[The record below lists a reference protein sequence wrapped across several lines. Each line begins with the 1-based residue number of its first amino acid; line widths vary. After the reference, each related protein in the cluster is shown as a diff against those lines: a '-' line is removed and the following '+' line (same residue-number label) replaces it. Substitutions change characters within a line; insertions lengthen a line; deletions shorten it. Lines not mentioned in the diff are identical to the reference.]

1 MRNQVPNTPS
11 LSSKIPTSLKEG
23 TKNKKPNTIN
33 EKHNEIMNIFEKND
47 KEKIPRLLEEIQEL
61 KKEIVTLVDINTI
74 SNTYIEKSE
83 GGVKDHDEGFLS
95 YSGERLNPTSRV
107 DYACPKVRSKK
118 GFTGGFVPNEGARRN
133 IGIEEETSEET
144 PHETVTLTI
153 PTNETPP
160 HDGDL
165 LCNKP
170 SKKKVK
176 ILLTPYPPTNI
187 TNMDKYIDIYE
198 QIISKK
204 AEIKKLNN
212 KKKNYYLENAKCIF
226 HYFEQKKNISTGG
239 GNQNTDLLNNF
250 FKIKTANND
259 EENIE
264 NNEKYRVSKYIYQNY
279 WKNVNG
285 EILNMK
291 NYAVAMDICHY
302 CNSGE
307 FIHQEEEGVLICN
320 NIKCGKFVTH
330 IVDGSKPFN
339 KEPPNEVS
347 YTAYIRLN
355 HFKEILSQFQAKETT
370 QIPPEVIDMIRARI
384 KKERITDL
392 SKLNYEIMRDIL
404 RKLGLNK
411 YFEHI
416 QYINS
421 IFGVKPPVMSEA
433 LIETLCVLFIEIQP
447 KFSIYCPANRTNLL
461 SYSYILHQ
469 LCVLLDQKQYLP
481 YITTLKDIDK
491 QRQNDVIW
499 YSICKSLD
507 WQYFPTI

>member
-1 MRNQVPNTPS
+1 MKTQSPTPPS
-11 LSSKIPTSLKEG
+11 TKTHSNSFKEG
-23 TKNKKPNTIN
+23 VKNKKPNTIN
-33 EKHNEIMNIFEKND
+33 EKHNEIMDVFERNE
-47 KEKIPRLLEEIQEL
+47 KEKIPQLLKEIHSLKQEL
-61 KKEIVTLVDINTI
+61 IKLIDT
-74 SNTYIEKSE
+74 SNITDTHFE
-83 GGVKDHDEGFLS
+83 
-95 YSGERLNPTSRV
+95 
-107 DYACPKVRSKK
+107 
-118 GFTGGFVPNEGARRN
+118 
-133 IGIEEETSEET
+133 IEEETNTLYTNPTQEEGQSMETLVSPTDERIAGENVSQIVDEGWGRTLLFGSPPKKRVKIVLT
-144 PHETVTLTI
+144 PH
-153 PTNETPP
+153 
-160 HDGDL
+160 
-165 LCNKP
+165 
-170 SKKKVK
+170 
-176 ILLTPYPPTNI
+176 PPTNV
-187 TNMDKYIDIYE
+187 TNVDKYIDIYE
-198 QIISKK
+198 QLISKK
-204 AEIKKLNN
+204 AEIKKLKL

-226 HYFEQKKNISTGG
+226 HYFEQKKNISAGG
-239 GNQNTDLLNNF
+239 GNQNTDILNSF
-250 FKIKTANND
+250 FKIKTVNNV
-259 EENIE
+259 EENID

-285 EILNMK
+285 ELLNMK
-291 NYAVAMDICHY
+291 NYAVAMDVCHY

-307 FIHQEEEGVLICN
+307 LIHQEEEGVLICN
-320 NIKCGKFVTH
+320 NTRCGKFVTH

-339 KEPPNEVS
+339 KEPPNEIS

>member
-1 MRNQVPNTPS
+1 MNNKQAVD
-11 LSSKIPTSLKEG
+11 K
-23 TKNKKPNTIN
+23 KNGKKNMPNTIN
-33 EKHNEIMNIFEKND
+33 EKHNEIMKKFEKNET
-47 KEKIPRLLEEIQEL
+47 EKIPILIKEIQNL
-61 KKEIVTLVDINTI
+61 KLILI
-74 SNTYIEKSE
+74 SLI
-83 GGVKDHDEGFLS
+83 D
-95 YSGERLNPTSRV
+95 
-107 DYACPKVRSKK
+107 
-118 GFTGGFVPNEGARRN
+118 
-133 IGIEEETSEET
+133 
-144 PHETVTLTI
+144 
-153 PTNETPP
+153 
-160 HDGDL
+160 
-165 LCNKP
+165 
-170 SKKKVK
+170 
-176 ILLTPYPPTNI
+176 I
-187 TNMDKYIDIYE
+187 TNQHENIINYNDKLSFIKCVVNYNDKKTTESKPQKMTVILTSQPPPNVINIDKYIDIYE
-198 QIISKK
+198 QIMEKK
-204 AEIKKLNN
+204 REIKEIKM
-212 KKKNYYLENAKCIF
+212 KKKKYCLENAKCIF

-239 GNQNTDLLNNF
+239 GDQNTNILNNF

-264 NNEKYRVSKYIYQNY
+264 NNDKYRTSKYIYQNY

-285 EILNMK
+285 EILNIAD
-291 NYAVAMDICHY
+291 YAIAMETCHY

-307 FIHQEEEGVLICN
+307 FIHQEEEGILICN
-320 NIKCGKFVTH
+320 NSKCGKFVTH
-330 IVDGSKPFN
+330 IIDGSKPFN
-339 KEPPNEVS
+339 KEPPNEIS

-370 QIPPEVIDMIRARI
+370 QISPEIIDMIRARI

-421 IFGVKPPVMSEA
+421 IFGVKPPVMSET

-481 YITTLKDIDK
+481 YITTLKDIEK
-491 QRQNDVIW
+491 QRQNDATW
-499 YSICKSLD
+499 YLICKSLD

>member
-1 MRNQVPNTPS
+1 MKNHPPISSSTHPFLPSVKENTKS
-11 LSSKIPTSLKEG
+11 
-23 TKNKKPNTIN
+23 KKPNTIN
-33 EKHNEIMNIFEKND
+33 EKHNEIMNIFKKNEE
-47 KEKIPRLLEEIQEL
+47 EKIPLLL
-61 KKEIVTLVDINTI
+61 KEIEYLKHALIKLINVKNIT
-74 SNTYIEKSE
+74 NTYFEI
-83 GGVKDHDEGFLS
+83 DDE
-95 YSGERLNPTSRV
+95 
-107 DYACPKVRSKK
+107 
-118 GFTGGFVPNEGARRN
+118 
-133 IGIEEETSEET
+133 
-144 PHETVTLTI
+144 I
-153 PTNETPP
+153 P
-160 HDGDL
+160 
-165 LCNKP
+165 
-170 SKKKVK
+170 
-176 ILLTPYPPTNI
+176 PPTNTPI
-187 TNMDKYIDIYE
+187 THSSDNLPPSPPPTTHNLVPDKKQSKIKIVLPPHPPANVINVDKYIDIYE

-204 AEIKKLNN
+204 AEIKTLKL

-239 GNQNTDLLNNF
+239 GNQNTDILNSF
-250 FKIKTANND
+250 FKIKTVNNED
-259 EENIE
+259 ENIE

-285 EILNMK
+285 ELLNIK
-291 NYAVAMDICHY
+291 NYAVAMDLCHY
-302 CNSGE
+302 CNEGE

-320 NIKCGKFVTH
+320 NKKCGKFVTH

-339 KEPPNEVS
+339 KDPPNEIS

-370 QIPPEVIDMIRARI
+370 QIPTEVIDLIRARI

-469 LCVLLDQKQYLP
+469 LCVLLDQRQYLP

>member
-1 MRNQVPNTPS
+1 MKSHP
-11 LSSKIPTSLKEG
+11 PTSYYTKPPLPSTKEN

-33 EKHNEIMNIFEKND
+33 EKHNEIMNIFKKNEE
-47 KEKIPRLLEEIQEL
+47 EKIPQLL
-61 KKEIVTLVDINTI
+61 KEIECLKHALIKLINI
-74 SNTYIEKSE
+74 K
-83 GGVKDHDEGFLS
+83 
-95 YSGERLNPTSRV
+95 
-107 DYACPKVRSKK
+107 
-118 GFTGGFVPNEGARRN
+118 
-133 IGIEEETSEET
+133 
-144 PHETVTLTI
+144 
-153 PTNETPP
+153 
-160 HDGDL
+160 
-165 LCNKP
+165 
-170 SKKKVK
+170 
-176 ILLTPYPPTNI
+176 NI
-187 TNMDKYIDIYE
+187 TNTYFEIDDEIPTPHPPPPPTTTDDNLSPPPPLPPQTTDAPDAPAPHKKQAKIKIVLTPHPPPNVINVDKYIDIYE

-204 AEIKKLNN
+204 AEIKNLKL

-239 GNQNTDLLNNF
+239 GNQNTDILNSF
-250 FKIKTANND
+250 FKIKTVNNED
-259 EENIE
+259 ENIE

-285 EILNMK
+285 ELLNIK
-291 NYAVAMDICHY
+291 NYAVAMDLCHY
-302 CNSGE
+302 CNEGE

-320 NIKCGKFVTH
+320 NKKCGKFVTH

-339 KEPPNEVS
+339 KEPPNEIS

-370 QIPPEVIDMIRARI
+370 QIPTEVIDLIRARI

-469 LCVLLDQKQYLP
+469 LCVLLDQRQYLP

>member
-1 MRNQVPNTPS
+1 MNNKQAVD
-11 LSSKIPTSLKEG
+11 K
-23 TKNKKPNTIN
+23 KNVKKNIPNTIN
-33 EKHNEIMNIFEKND
+33 EKHNEIMKKFEKNET
-47 KEKIPRLLEEIQEL
+47 EKIPILIKEIQNL
-61 KKEIVTLVDINTI
+61 KLILI
-74 SNTYIEKSE
+74 SLI
-83 GGVKDHDEGFLS
+83 D
-95 YSGERLNPTSRV
+95 
-107 DYACPKVRSKK
+107 
-118 GFTGGFVPNEGARRN
+118 
-133 IGIEEETSEET
+133 
-144 PHETVTLTI
+144 
-153 PTNETPP
+153 
-160 HDGDL
+160 
-165 LCNKP
+165 
-170 SKKKVK
+170 
-176 ILLTPYPPTNI
+176 I
-187 TNMDKYIDIYE
+187 TNQDENIINYNDKLSFIKCVVNYNDKKTTESKPQKMTVILTSQPPPNVINIDKYIDIYE
-198 QIISKK
+198 QIMLKRR
-204 AEIKKLNN
+204 EIKEIKM
-212 KKKNYYLENAKCIF
+212 KKKKYCLENAKCIF

-239 GNQNTDLLNNF
+239 GDQNTNILNNF
-250 FKIKTANND
+250 FKIKTINND

-264 NNEKYRVSKYIYQNY
+264 NNDKYRTSKYIYQNY

-285 EILNMK
+285 EILNIAD
-291 NYAVAMDICHY
+291 YAIAMDTCHY

-307 FIHQEEEGVLICN
+307 FIHQEEEGILICN
-320 NIKCGKFVTH
+320 NTKCGKFVTH

-339 KEPPNEVS
+339 KEPPNEIS

-370 QIPPEVIDMIRARI
+370 QISPEIIDLIRARI

-421 IFGVKPPVMSEA
+421 IFGVKPPVMSET

-481 YITTLKDIDK
+481 YITTLKDIEK
-491 QRQNDVIW
+491 QRQNDATW
-499 YSICKSLD
+499 YLICKSLD

>member
-1 MRNQVPNTPS
+1 MSDLTEFSHAP
-11 LSSKIPTSLKEG
+11 IPPAASTSI
-23 TKNKKPNTIN
+23 KNKPNTIN
-33 EKHNEIMNIFEKND
+33 DKHNEIMELFEKDD
-47 KEKIPRLLEEIQEL
+47 KVVIP
-61 KKEIVTLVDINTI
+61 
-74 SNTYIEKSE
+74 
-83 GGVKDHDEGFLS
+83 H
-95 YSGERLNPTSRV
+95 
-107 DYACPKVRSKK
+107 
-118 GFTGGFVPNEGARRN
+118 
-133 IGIEEETSEET
+133 
-144 PHETVTLTI
+144 
-153 PTNETPP
+153 
-160 HDGDL
+160 
-165 LCNKP
+165 
-170 SKKKVK
+170 
-176 ILLTPYPPTNI
+176 LLTEIRKLKRVLISLIDLDDIEQEVDTPDSERQTIVLTPQPPTNV
-187 TNMDKYIDIYE
+187 TNIDRYLDTYE
-198 QIISKK
+198 QIMAKK
-204 AEIKKLNN
+204 AEIKELR
-212 KKKNYYLENAKCIF
+212 KKKKKYYLDNSKCIF
-226 HYFEQKKNISTGG
+226 HYFEQKKDISVGG
-239 GNQNTDLLNNF
+239 GNQNTNILNQF

-259 EENIE
+259 DENVV
-264 NNEKYRVSKYIYQNY
+264 NNDKYRASKYIYQNY

-285 EILNMK
+285 EILNIK
-291 NYAVAMDICHY
+291 NYAVAMEICHY

-307 FIHQEEEGVLICN
+307 FIHQEEEGILICN
-320 NIKCGKFVTH
+320 NSQCGKFVTH

-339 KEPPNEVS
+339 KEPPNEIS

-370 QIPPEVIDMIRARI
+370 QISPEIIDLIRARI

-404 RKLGLNK
+404 RKLSLNK

-481 YITTLKDIDK
+481 YITTLKDIEK
-491 QRQNDVIW
+491 QRQNDAIW
-499 YSICKSLD
+499 YLICKSLD

>member
-1 MRNQVPNTPS
+1 MNNKT
-11 LSSKIPTSLKEG
+11 TSIKENVK
-23 TKNKKPNTIN
+23 KNIPNTIN
-33 EKHNEIMNIFEKND
+33 EKHNEIMKIFEKNEL
-47 KEKIPRLLEEIQEL
+47 EKIPILM
-61 KKEIVTLVDINTI
+61 KEIKQLKRILISLIDIKNQQNYNIKSTTDIKFVINYNDESKNTI
-74 SNTYIEKSE
+74 DSNSNENNSSTNQTQTTII
-83 GGVKDHDEGFLS
+83 L
-95 YSGERLNPTSRV
+95 TSQPPANV
-107 DYACPKVRSKK
+107 I
-118 GFTGGFVPNEGARRN
+118 N
-133 IGIEEETSEET
+133 I
-144 PHETVTLTI
+144 
-153 PTNETPP
+153 
-160 HDGDL
+160 
-165 LCNKP
+165 
-170 SKKKVK
+170 
-176 ILLTPYPPTNI
+176 
-187 TNMDKYIDIYE
+187 DKYIDIYE
-198 QIISKK
+198 QIMAKK
-204 AEIKKLNN
+204 AEIKEI
-212 KKKNYYLENAKCIF
+212 KKKKKKYCLENAKCIF

-239 GNQNTDLLNNF
+239 TNENTNILNNF
-250 FKIKTANND
+250 FKIKTSNND
-259 EENIE
+259 EEIIE
-264 NNEKYRVSKYIYQNY
+264 NNDKYHTSKYIYQNY

-285 EILNMK
+285 EILNLT
-291 NYAVAMDICHY
+291 NYAVTMDICHY

-307 FIHQEEEGVLICN
+307 FIHQEEDGILICN
-320 NIKCGKFVTH
+320 NSKCGKFVTH
-330 IVDGSKPFN
+330 IVDGSKSFN
-339 KEPPNEVS
+339 KEPPNEIS

-370 QIPPEVIDMIRARI
+370 QISPEIIHMIRARI

-481 YITTLKDIDK
+481 YITTLKDIEK
-491 QRQNDVIW
+491 QRQNDATW
-499 YSICKSLD
+499 YLICKSLD

>member
-1 MRNQVPNTPS
+1 MRNQVSSSPP
-11 LSSKIPTSLKEG
+11 SSKIPSYCPKEG

-33 EKHNEIMNIFEKND
+33 EKHNEIMNIFEKNE
-47 KEKIPRLLEEIQEL
+47 KEKIPRLLEEIHDLKQEL
-61 KKEIVTLVDINTI
+61 IKLIDINNVTDA
-74 SNTYIEKSE
+74 YFE
-83 GGVKDHDEGFLS
+83 
-95 YSGERLNPTSRV
+95 
-107 DYACPKVRSKK
+107 
-118 GFTGGFVPNEGARRN
+118 
-133 IGIEEETSEET
+133 IEEEKMNERVAVANSEGDT
-144 PHETVTLTI
+144 PVSPSLSITDDTH
-153 PTNETPP
+153 TP
-160 HDGDL
+160 
-165 LCNKP
+165 
-170 SKKKVK
+170 KKKVK
-176 ILLTPYPPTNI
+176 IVLTPHPPTNVA
-187 TNMDKYIDIYE
+187 NVDKYIDIYE
-198 QIISKK
+198 QIVSKK
-204 AEIKKLNN
+204 AEIKKLKL

-259 EENIE
+259 EENVD

-285 EILNMK
+285 ELLNMK
-291 NYAVAMDICHY
+291 NYAVAMDVCHY

-307 FIHQEEEGVLICN
+307 LIHQEEEGVLICN
-320 NIKCGKFVTH
+320 NTKCGKFVTH

-339 KEPPNEVS
+339 KEPPNEIS

-392 SKLNYEIMRDIL
+392 SKLNYETMRDIL